1 MLRINKLSTAL
12 SYQPNH
18 SPAEENA
25 LTMSEKNP
33 HAVALG
39 RIKTDRKKVSSQR
52 NARMATPPV
61 GMDRPLWRRFI
72 ERVESDGLT
81 IPHVRRALYA
91 RNIETGL

>member
-1 MLRINKLSTAL
+1 
-12 SYQPNH
+12 
-18 SPAEENA
+18 
-25 LTMSEKNP
+25 MSEKNP

-81 IPHVRRALYA
+81 IPHVRRALYE
-91 RNIETGL
+91 RYIETGL